1 MRRVEFGGDVGIGTR
16 HCHSGVANK
25 GIVLA
30 VQLVD
35 AVTGDGGQR
44 RHLMSCLGVRKSDGA
59 GMFSE

>member
-1 MRRVEFGGDVGIGTR
+1 MRRVESGEVGVGTR

-35 AVTGDGGQR
+35 AVTGDGWHVVVSGGEKVR
-44 RHLMSCLGVRKSDGA
+44 RGRNVQ
-59 GMFSE
+59 